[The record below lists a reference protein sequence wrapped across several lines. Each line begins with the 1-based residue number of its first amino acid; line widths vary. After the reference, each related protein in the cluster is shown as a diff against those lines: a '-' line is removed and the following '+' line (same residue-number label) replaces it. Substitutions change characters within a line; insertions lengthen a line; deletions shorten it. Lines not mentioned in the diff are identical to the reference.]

1 MSFLL
6 AQDTISGKEG
16 AAYATISGS
25 VYEMFYIKKLKAEV
39 EKEKS
44 ELKVVGTRTLQYKA
58 KGLKYSGSM
67 TIYDI
72 TTQFINLI
80 KTYQDTGVDTYFTVQ
95 VVNDDSTSTVGTKRT
110 VMYNVNID
118 KLPIAQ
124 LDADSDAL
132 EAEITFT
139 FTSFE
144 ILSDFVDPANLG
156 GN

>member
-16 AAYATISGS
+16 AAYATIDGN
-25 VYEMFYIKKLKAEV
+25 VYSMFYIKKLKAES

-44 ELKVVGTRTLQYKA
+44 EVKVVGTRTVQYKA

-67 TIYDI
+67 TIKDI
-72 TTQFINLI
+72 TTQFVSLV
-80 KTYQDTGVDTYFTVQ
+80 KTYQDSGTDTYFTIQ
-95 VVNDDSTSTVGTKRT
+95 IVNDDPTSTVGTKRT
-110 VMYNVNID
+110 VLYNVNLD
-118 KLPIAQ
+118 KVPIAQ
-124 LDADSDAL
+124 LDADSDDL

-144 ILSDFVDPANLG
+144 LLNEFTDPTTFG
-156 GN
+156 